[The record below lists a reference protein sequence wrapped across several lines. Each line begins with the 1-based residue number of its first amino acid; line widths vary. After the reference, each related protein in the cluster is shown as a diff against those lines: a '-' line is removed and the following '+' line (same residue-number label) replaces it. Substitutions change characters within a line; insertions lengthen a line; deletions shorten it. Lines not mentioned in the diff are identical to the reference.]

1 MKSNGYRFD
10 PFAVS
15 GPLSLHDVSIAT
27 NRKRSAEAILCDR
40 FLVPQ
45 APTSFRYSVL
55 ACSQSL
61 GVCRPRSIW
70 TNLQRCA
77 SSPAVERNAKPRRFV
92 QPLRVGYPPKS
103 HRSLQHPQIG
113 ARSDTPTCVTSVKS
127 RRGLDAK
134 MVLSMW
140 WRNCKGLLHRL
151 QLGETGLN
159 SPQRSKSC
167 FRKRGNRHLCSNG
180 GC

>member
-1 MKSNGYRFD
+1 MTARATTSASMKSNGYRFD

-103 HRSLQHPQIG
+103 HRSLQLPQIG
-113 ARSDTPTCVTSVKS
+113 ARSGHAHLIGSEST
-127 RRGLDAK
+127 
-134 MVLSMW
+134 VLRLCASHG
-140 WRNCKGLLHRL
+140 NVCSLLA
-151 QLGETGLN
+151 
-159 SPQRSKSC
+159 
-167 FRKRGNRHLCSNG
+167 
-180 GC
+180 